1 MKKLEVL
8 KGMKKIVVSVLAI
21 ILALGLVACGQ
32 SNSSPGKGQSGNSQQ
47 GSTGDQIIIGNLQ
60 DLSSTTSVWGKAVT
74 NGAQLAIDRINK
86 DGGINGKKLKLVTY
100 DTKNDVQEAINAYN
114 RLASQDKAA
123 AIIGPPV
130 SNIGIAL
137 APIAEN
143 TKVAILGSFIDERA
157 TTKNDGKPW
166 GYNFLIQP
174 SSVQQAQIVAG
185 YTMDKLNVKKIGV
198 LYNQANAY
206 SVSLAKPFID
216 YVKSHGSQIVSEQTY
231 KTSDKDYKTQLAE
244 IQATGAEAIFI
255 PNYIQ
260 EDVLAV
266 QQARQM
272 GINVPIVGG
281 LDFAPP
287 FAELAGDAA
296 NDVYFPN
303 NIAAEDPQIKEVAAA
318 YKAAY
323 NEEPLN
329 KAFIGYDSI
338 LVIADAIKR
347 AGTPDPV
354 KVRDALEQTKDLKG
368 TTGIISISPKTHRP
382 YGLSMVMIKIE
393 KGQYVTKERY
403 ITKEQQ
409 QQ

>member
-1 MKKLEVL
+1 MKKFTLSVIAL
-8 KGMKKIVVSVLAI
+8 VLAMV
-21 ILALGLVACGQ
+21 LVACGQ
-32 SNSSPGKGQSGNSQQ
+32 SNSSKGAQTSGGNQ
-47 GSTGDQIIIGNLQ
+47 GGNGDQIIIGNLQ

-74 NGAQLAIDRINK
+74 NGAQLAIDKINK

-114 RLASQDKAA
+114 RLATQDKAV

-143 TKVAILGSFIDERA
+143 TKVSILGSFIDERA
-157 TTKNDGKPW
+157 TTKNNGKPW

-174 SSVQQAQIVAG
+174 SSVQQAQIMAG
-185 YTMDKLNVKKIGV
+185 YTMDKLNLKKIGV

-206 SVSLAKPFID
+206 SVSLAKPFVD
-216 YVKSHGSQIVSEQTY
+216 YVKAHGGQIVSEQTY
-231 KTSDKDYKTQLAE
+231 KTTDKDYKTQLAE
-244 IQATGAEAIFI
+244 IQAAGAEAIYL

-260 EDVLAV
+260 ENVLAV

-272 GINVPIVGG
+272 GISVPIVGA

-287 FAELAGDAA
+287 FAKLAGDAA
-296 NDVYFPN
+296 NDIYFPN
-303 NIAAEDPQIKEVAAA
+303 NIAAEDPQIREVAAA

-323 NEEPLN
+323 NDDPLN

-347 AGTPDPV
+347 AGAPDPV
-354 KVRDALEQTKDLKG
+354 KVHDALEQTKDLKG
-368 TTGIISISPKTHRP
+368 TTGNISISPTTHRP

-393 KGQYVTKERY
+393 KGQYVTQERY

>member
-1 MKKLEVL
+1 MKKFALSVMILVL
-8 KGMKKIVVSVLAI
+8 T
-21 ILALGLVACGQ
+21 LGLVACGQ
-32 SNSSPGKGQSGNSQQ
+32 GNSVKGNQTSGGNQ
-47 GSTGDQIIIGNLQ
+47 GSSGDQIIIGNLQ

-74 NGAQLAIDRINK
+74 NGAQLAIDKINK
-86 DGGINGKKLKLVTY
+86 EGGINGKKLKLVTY

-114 RLASQDKAA
+114 RLATQDKAV

-143 TKVAILGSFIDERA
+143 AKVSILGSFIDERA

-174 SSVQQAQIVAG
+174 SSVQQAQIMAG
-185 YTMDKLNVKKIGV
+185 YTIDKLHIKKIGI

-206 SVSLAKPFID
+206 SVSLFKPFVD
-216 YVKSHGSQIVSEQTY
+216 YVKSHGGQIVSEQAY
-231 KTSDKDYKTQLAE
+231 KTTDKDYKTQLAE
-244 IQATGAEAIFI
+244 IQAAGAEAIYM

-260 EDVLAV
+260 EGVLAV

-272 GINVPIVGG
+272 GINVPIVGA

-287 FAELAGDAA
+287 FASLAGAA
-296 NDVYFPN
+296 ADNIYFPN
-303 NIAAEDPQIKEVAAA
+303 NIAAEDPQIQEVAAA

-323 NEEPLN
+323 NDEPLN

-347 AGTPDPV
+347 AGAPDPV
-354 KVRDALEQTKDLKG
+354 KVRDAMEQTKDLKG
-368 TTGIISISPKTHRP
+368 TTGNISISAATHRP

-393 KGQYVTKERY
+393 KGQYVAQERY

-409 QQ
+409 Q

>member
-1 MKKLEVL
+1 MKKLVL
-8 KGMKKIVVSVLAI
+8 SFMVLV
-21 ILALGLVACGQ
+21 LVFLVTACGQ
-32 SNSSPGKGQSGNSQQ
+32 GTSAKGKSQAGGGENQASSSEV
-47 GSTGDQIIIGNLQ
+47 IVIGNLQ
-60 DLSSTTSVWGKAVT
+60 DLSSTTSVWGKMVT
-74 NGAQLAIDRINK
+74 NGAQLAIDKINK
-86 DGGINGKKLKLVTY
+86 EGGINGKKLKLVTY

-114 RLASQDKAA
+114 RLATQDKAV

-143 TKVAILGSFIDERA
+143 AKVAILGSFIDERA

-166 GYNFLIQP
+166 AYNFLIQP
-174 SSVQQAQIVAG
+174 SSVQQAEIVAS
-185 YTMDKLNVKKIGV
+185 YTLEKLNLKKVGV

-216 YVKSHGSQIVSEQTY
+216 YIKSHGGQIVSEQMY
-231 KTSDKDYKTQLAE
+231 KTGDKDFKTQLAA
-244 IQATGAEAIFI
+244 IQAAGAETIYI

-266 QQARQM
+266 QQARQI
-272 GINVPIVGG
+272 GINVPITGG

-287 FAELAGDAA
+287 FASLAGEAA
-296 NDVYFPN
+296 NDIYFPN

-318 YKAAY
+318 YKTAY
-323 NEEPLN
+323 NDEPLN
-329 KAFIGYDSI
+329 KVFIGYDSI

-347 AGTPDPV
+347 AGAPDPV
-354 KVRDALEQTKDLKG
+354 KVRDAMEQTKDVKG
-368 TTGIISISPKTHRP
+368 TTGNISISPSTHRP

-393 KGQYVTKERY
+393 KGQYITKERY